1 MRAWSRWPLV
11 VALVVLL
18 AGCGGSTE
26 SGPLSPARNLAGTWK
41 MDLPVTVSFDTDFCT
56 PTPTLVATQ
65 DWNATWI
72 VTPGLDDNS
81 VYVEMRFST
90 SNGHVVAGCPGTG
103 VVPEVSPLFLRGNVS
118 GATLTLQYGTDRFG
132 TFTFTDWN
140 MQGDLD
146 YSFCLAYCQREY
158 TTGRTFILRKQ

>member
-1 MRAWSRWPLV
+1 MRAWPRNLV
-11 VALVVLL
+11 VAVILVLVS
-18 AGCGGSTE
+18 GCGGSE
-26 SGPLSPARNLAGTWK
+26 SGPLSPARNLEGTWK
-41 MDLPVTVSFDTDFCT
+41 MEFPVTVSFDTDFCT

-65 DWNATWI
+65 DWNVTWV

-81 VYVEMRFST
+81 VFVEMRFAT
-90 SNGHVVAGCPGTG
+90 SNSRIVAGCPGTG
-103 VVPEVSPLFLRGNVS
+103 VVPEVSPMFLRGNVS
-118 GATLTLQYGTDRFG
+118 GTTLTLRYGSDLVG

-146 YSFCLAYCQREY
+146 YSFCLLYCQREY